1 MMLHYDVEMMIHDS
15 ANAPDNSYVPK
26 HSVYLILDE
35 DLLMLF
41 REQFDDLTLIVLID
55 TLQFSEL
62 YYVGGGL

>member
-1 MMLHYDVEMMIHDS
+1 MIHDS

-41 REQFDDLTLIVLID
+41 REQFDDLTLI
-55 TLQFSEL
+55 F
-62 YYVGGGL
+62 